1 MIALPL
7 FAICQSDRPTSVH
20 GRDHETWQD
29 CPWPLST
36 ARPPSRPLWHSVQPS
51 CITHYTRDR
60 HTYTHTHTH
69 IRLQPPS
76 TMHTSMHASADQA
89 GGSTAAVAADM
100 SFGEGGQQQ
109 SLHDSHGLR
118 LLLLHHHTVQYR
130 TRTFCTTHNSILLP
144 PKAKAC
150 LQTRPDSSSGMPPTN
165 RCTPRP
171 PKR

>member
-69 IRLQPPS
+69 TSPAPVHHAHLHARLSRPSWRLNGCRGCRHVVWRGWATAIITRQPWATTTTTSSYS
-76 TMHTSMHASADQA
+76 TVPYPYFLHNSQLDPPPTQGQGLSADQA
-89 GGSTAAVAADM
+89 RQ
-100 SFGEGGQQQ
+100 F
-109 SLHDSHGLR
+109 
-118 LLLLHHHTVQYR
+118 
-130 TRTFCTTHNSILLP
+130 
-144 PKAKAC
+144 
-150 LQTRPDSSSGMPPTN
+150 
-165 RCTPRP
+165 
-171 PKR
+171 